1 MMESTVKRKNN
12 SLWASK
18 MANSGRTD
26 QSLATRVEVGFLGS
40 LGTMEVSTLLLLN
53 LLAGTIESD
62 AANQDL
68 TRGTN

>member
-18 MANSGRTD
+18 MSNSGRTD

-53 LLAGTIESD
+53 FLAGTIESD